1 MRKELKY
8 HFLQYKKKREG
19 HPENIHRESEKD
31 NTYYY
36 KCSWIGV
43 IFPFATVEML
53 STVLKM
59 PGKSTA
65 AASSLTGYKAALAI
79 AALTLGNLSW
89 AFNLFAEVEDREH
102 DYFTESFLHAT
113 STDSQDLKP
122 VYSGFGEK
130 DHSLTVSGSVS
141 MLKQKHLSCP

>member
-53 STVLKM
+53 NTVLKM

-122 VYSGFGEK
+122 VYSVFGEK
-130 DHSLTVSGSVS
+130 KSLSDSIW
-141 MLKQKHLSCP
+141 LS

>member
-102 DYFTESFLHAT
+102 DYFTESFLRAT

-122 VYSGFGEK
+122 VYSVFGEK
-130 DHSLTVSGSVS
+130 KSLSDSIW
-141 MLKQKHLSCP
+141 LS